1 MMDSFS
7 SLSTMLSS
15 LQQRLQDID
24 SLQRTI
30 MKVYGSTTTWIQ
42 MILITILIFIITS
55 IPGVFFFSFDWLFVV
70 VYCKRSF
77 VVLSDSIT
85 WYSFRIEMV
94 I

>member
-30 MKVYGSTTTWIQ
+30 MKLYGSTTTWIQ

-55 IPGVFFFSFDWLFVV
+55 IPGVLLFF
-70 VYCKRSF
+70 
-77 VVLSDSIT
+77 
-85 WYSFRIEMV
+85 
-94 I
+94 

>member
-30 MKVYGSTTTWIQ
+30 MKLYGSTTTWIQ

-55 IPGVFFFSFDWLFVV
+55 IPGVFSFLLIG
-70 VYCKRSF
+70 Y
-77 VVLSDSIT
+77 L
-85 WYSFRIEMV
+85 
-94 I
+94 

>member
-30 MKVYGSTTTWIQ
+30 MKLYGSTTTWIQ

-55 IPGVFFFSFDWLFVV
+55 IPGVFSFPLIG
-70 VYCKRSF
+70 Y
-77 VVLSDSIT
+77 L
-85 WYSFRIEMV
+85 
-94 I
+94 

>member
-30 MKVYGSTTTWIQ
+30 MKLYGSTTTWIQ

-55 IPGVFFFSFDWLFVV
+55 IPGVFLFF
-70 VYCKRSF
+70 
-77 VVLSDSIT
+77 
-85 WYSFRIEMV
+85 
-94 I
+94 

>member
-30 MKVYGSTTTWIQ
+30 MKLYGSTTTWIQ

-55 IPGVFFFSFDWLFVV
+55 IPGVFFSFDWLFVV

-77 VVLSDSIT
+77 VVLSGSIT

>member
-30 MKVYGSTTTWIQ
+30 MKLYGSTTTWIQ

-55 IPGVFFFSFDWLFVV
+55 IPGVFLF
-70 VYCKRSF
+70 
-77 VVLSDSIT
+77 L
-85 WYSFRIEMV
+85 
-94 I
+94 

>member
-30 MKVYGSTTTWIQ
+30 MKLYGSTTTWIQ

-55 IPGVFFFSFDWLFVV
+55 IPRVFLF
-70 VYCKRSF
+70 
-77 VVLSDSIT
+77 L
-85 WYSFRIEMV
+85 
-94 I
+94 